1 MDFSSTTQAAEAIGW
16 FYALSS
22 ASRIAAY
29 APQVALIRRCPE
41 GARSVSLITWG
52 SATLSHLAALAY
64 GLLIVNDLGVAAIGA
79 GNLIGCAAILGA
91 ARQRRGS
98 VAVH

>member
-1 MDFSSTTQAAEAIGW
+1 MARGLPPDG
-16 FYALSS
+16 AL
-22 ASRIAAY
+22 AVPRPVEPPIA
-29 APQVALIRRCPE
+29 APQVALIRRCPD

-79 GNLIGCAAILGA
+79 GNLIGSAAILGA